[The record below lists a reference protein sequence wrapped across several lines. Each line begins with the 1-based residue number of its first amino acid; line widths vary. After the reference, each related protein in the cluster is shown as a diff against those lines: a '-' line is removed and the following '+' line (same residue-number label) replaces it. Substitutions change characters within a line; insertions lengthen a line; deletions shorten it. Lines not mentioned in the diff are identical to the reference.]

1 MRESGISA
9 PRDCMCIDIGIG
21 TGTGTNTGTGTGT
34 GIGISAVIQTL
45 GRLRQQD
52 KQLKLSH
59 HYIHSNLQN

>member
-1 MRESGISA
+1 
-9 PRDCMCIDIGIG
+9 MCIDIGIG
-21 TGTGTNTGTGTGT
+21 TGTGTNMGTGT

-45 GRLRQQD
+45 GRLTQQD

>member
-1 MRESGISA
+1 
-9 PRDCMCIDIGIG
+9 MCIDIGIG